1 MARLVFRDSQGRE
14 GTVELT
20 PNDTVYVGRGLECA
34 IRTDDGMV
42 SRRHSQIRMQNG
54 RYTVED
60 LGSSNGTHLN
70 NVRVQ
75 SQALGHG
82 DVVQCGS
89 LVIRFFDEGAV
100 GVVPQQNFQGM
111 GGAPPP
117 KKGGTMVLER
127 NEIPPL
133 PPTGQGGPPPG
144 FPPGPQSQPYGYAQP
159 PPTGPGFG
167 QPPQGMAPPQQ
178 QNPYGYGQPQNPPT
192 GPGYPPPPQQGAFG
206 GRPIAGGG
214 PPFSPPAMAGGAPG
228 GAPLPYGGPP
238 AMPGQGQAPQGSPPH
253 VSGTA
258 ATAYGGP
265 PANNPQSNPA
275 YGSVPSGPSGLISK
289 GPPSVPPGSMFG
301 SRGGFGGAAGGA
313 APSGGGL
320 PYGGPP
326 AMPGAGGSGGTQ
338 PGGGAGLPYGGP
350 PAMPGGGQP
359 IAGGGPPFSP
369 PASMFQ
375 PGGPGNPQVAGRPRS
390 ADEKVMVDLG
400 LQFDPQKADGEIR
413 GLRGELEKVN
423 TAYEREVADGK
434 RVRAEAATLRERV
447 DELRAQIKDR
457 EEQVTAHDRVAEE
470 LRDELQQTRNELTRA
485 RGEIGEMAE
494 NMTARERQ
502 AARAVEDTAKIR
514 EDMED
519 LNRQLMELAR
529 TKDEGWKKLNE
540 QLTEIEHLREVI
552 NEQERMLEE
561 RRVGLIS
568 QEEVIKELRGD
579 KEKNLKSL
587 AQLKAERDEHAQTA
601 SRTSA
606 QIVALEEENR
616 RLGRMLV
623 EAQTDSSRGGGGSPD
638 QIMRL
643 TTEAKDLRVELKK
656 LEADRDRLAEQHEL
670 ADRDRTR
677 LEGKLAQTQVE
688 LQEVSH
694 AKLAAESARN
704 VAQDA
709 LAKSEI
715 ARAKA
720 AEEALAAAKARDAA
734 STGGD
739 DARREL
745 DRLRKRVAE
754 LEAAGSAAGA
764 APAVDPKELQREREA
779 SDRKLKDA
787 QDSAAAAERSLKAL
801 QAEVD
806 AAKTDAQKARAEVA
820 RARAA
825 ADSKAE
831 AVVEAA
837 PAPVIDGEMAKVARE
852 VYEAINDIL
861 SEMRNNMVLVQG
873 ELPNLQ
879 ASPQTMQAV
888 HEAVEGL
895 VAGAETAKGSLRM
908 LRDLANGKLS

>member
-144 FPPGPQSQPYGYAQP
+144 FPQGPGPQSQPYGYAQP
-159 PPTGPGFG
+159 PPTGPGY
-167 QPPQGMAPPQQ
+167 PPPQQ

-206 GRPIAGGG
+206 GRP
-214 PPFSPPAMAGGAPG
+214 PMAGGAPG

-275 YGSVPSGPSGLISK
+275 YGAVPSGPSGLISK

-313 APSGGGL
+313 APQGGGL

-338 PGGGAGLPYGGP
+338 PGGGAGGGLPYGGP
-350 PAMPGGGQP
+350 PAMPGGGQQP
-359 IAGGGPPFSP
+359 
-369 PASMFQ
+369 SMFQ
-375 PGGPGNPQVAGRPRS
+375 PGGPGNPQQANRPRS

-400 LQFDPQKADGEIR
+400 LQYDPQKADGEIR
-413 GLRGELEKVN
+413 GLRSELEKVN

-502 AARAVEDTAKIR
+502 AARAVEDTSKIR

-579 KEKNLKSL
+579 KEKSLKGI

-616 RLGRMLV
+616 RLGRLMV
-623 EAQTDSSRGGGGSPD
+623 EAQTDASRGGSGNPD
-638 QIMRL
+638 QMMRL

-656 LEADRDRLAEQHEL
+656 LEADRDRLAEQHGL
-670 ADRDRTR
+670 ADRDRTK

-688 LQEVSH
+688 LQEVTH

-779 SDRKLKDA
+779 SERKLKDA
-787 QDSAAAAERSLKAL
+787 QDAAAAAERSLKAL

-831 AVVEAA
+831 AVVDAA
-837 PAPVIDGEMAKVARE
+837 PAVDGEMAKVARE